1 MEKKNMKSTSK
12 TAPKKVAPQPMKKIT
27 NVSLQ
32 AWSIHVRTR
41 SGMEDCYLEAKQSIV
56 IPASYITETAIRYQ
70 ARQLIAI
77 KNA

>member
-12 TAPKKVAPQPMKKIT
+12 NAPTKVAPQPMKKIT

-32 AWSIHVRTR
+32 SWSIPVRTR
-41 SGMEDCYLEAKQSIV
+41 NGMEDRYLEPKQTIV
-56 IPASYITETAIRYQ
+56 VPASYVTETAIRYQ
-70 ARQLIAI
+70 ERQLIAI